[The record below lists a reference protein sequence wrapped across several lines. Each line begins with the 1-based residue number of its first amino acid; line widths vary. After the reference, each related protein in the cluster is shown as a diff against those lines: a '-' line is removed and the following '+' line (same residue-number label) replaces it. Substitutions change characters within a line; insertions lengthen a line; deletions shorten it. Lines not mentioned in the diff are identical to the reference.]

1 MFPQPVASGG
11 EERVGHVVVGE
22 IEKTEEPG
30 AVAVV
35 FVVQRV
41 ADRGDTSDGAA
52 VAQGEEG
59 CEFAAGGEEGRAR
72 EEGVDNTSRN
82 GRDELR
88 EAT

>member
-1 MFPQPVASGG
+1 MLPQPGASGG
-11 EERVGHVVVGE
+11 EERVGHVVVGK
-22 IEKTEEPG
+22 IEKSEE
-30 AVAVV
+30 ADEVAVV

-41 ADRGDTSDGAA
+41 ADRGDATDGVA

-59 CEFAAGGEEGRAR
+59 SEFAAGGEERRAR
-72 EEGVDNTSRN
+72 EEGVDNTSRD